1 MDVEDEILTASLVAE
16 YTNAAKPGTF
26 TARRLRSNFGVMAV
40 CFSLNH
46 GCVTALI
53 ALASTELGHSLGNGS
68 LGTLYFVYTLTAAF
82 FSQAVTAKLG
92 AKRTL
97 MLGLWI
103 YCAYVASYLIAYECH
118 SHDLRM
124 YAVYTGAVL
133 GGVAAGILWPAQGKY
148 YATVAEKYAEASGL
162 SREAANSRLSSDFA
176 AYYLSCEV
184 AMKLLSSALPQ
195 QMDSAQRATQILFA
209 LFTAIAVVSAAG
221 VSAVDE
227 VEQDCEREEVRLGTS
242 AAAALKLLV
251 SDPKCAC
258 MLPMNF
264 AFGFGAAY
272 LNGYFMS
279 AVVAQGINT
288 ATTNNIGYVSSVVVG
303 TAALCAKPL
312 GWLGKKIGAQ
322 LPVVLAGAACFGAF
336 ALVNLNVPAESLQTW
351 RVIVPLVAV
360 FGVGRATWE
369 NNFKATF
376 ADYFPND
383 KTAAFANVQLQ
394 SGIASTVGFFL
405 NNAKVSATTI
415 GHVALY
421 SAGLALVFQV
431 LAFAIHVRERRAAH
445 RAPVLNLHAQID
457 YA

>member
-1 MDVEDEILTASLVAE
+1 
-16 YTNAAKPGTF
+16 
-26 TARRLRSNFGVMAV
+26 
-40 CFSLNH
+40 
-46 GCVTALI
+46 
-53 ALASTELGHSLGNGS
+53 
-68 LGTLYFVYTLTAAF
+68 
-82 FSQAVTAKLG
+82 
-92 AKRTL
+92 

-124 YAVYTGAVL
+124 YAVYTGAVYTGARALEEGGSLSAVSWRPLFKLPRVSQVL

-162 SREAANSRLSSDFA
+162 SREAPRVPFKWEFFKKVSQIRDIRWRDLRAETRKRDSYIYAVSLDIYICMYLYSAGEAANSRLSSDFA